1 MQVLRL
7 VIFFGLVLPWAVQL
21 SAAQDQPISPG
32 RCGEPFER
40 YVATNDALKEAPKR
54 IDPKPA
60 KKERAHPVRWDFEAL
75 EARFRI
81 TRLVLGERDVILI
94 CTAKVEGIVKESDF
108 RYSRFDRGKKRLA
121 TQRTV
126 RLLKGDTP
134 LEEPGARA
142 GTIEVKAGEE
152 FRVVLDWASYAEDV
166 RYVVVGSDETP
177 REPGPPPEA
186 PTGFERPELILD
198 GSEYGRLYPTFA
210 DIDGDGKIDMLV
222 GTWDGRLLVYRNC
235 GTNARPMYAKPKWL
249 DETVPSAK
257 IWGIQG

>member
-7 VIFFGLVLPWAVQL
+7 VIVFGLVLPWAVRL
-21 SAAQDQPISPG
+21 AAAQGQISPG
-32 RCGEPFER
+32 RWGERFER
-40 YVATNDALKEAPKR
+40 YVATNDALKEGLKK
-54 IDPKPA
+54 IDPKAA

-75 EARFRI
+75 EARFKI
-81 TRLVLGERDVILI
+81 TRLVMRERDVILI
-94 CTAKVEGIVKESDF
+94 CEAKVEGIVKESDF
-108 RYSRFDRGKKRLA
+108 RFSRFDRDKKRLA
-121 TQRTV
+121 TKRTV
-126 RLLKGDTP
+126 RLLQGDMR

-142 GTIEVKAGEE
+142 GTIKAKAGEE
-152 FRVVLDWASYAEDV
+152 FRVVLDWVPYAEDV

-198 GSEYGRLYPTFA
+198 GSEHGRLYPTFA

-222 GTWDGRLLVYRNC
+222 GTWTSRLLVYRNK
-235 GTNARPMYAKPKWL
+235 GTNARPVYAKPTWL

-257 IWGIQG
+257 TWGVQG